1 MISRF
6 TKIKGIGKFQ
16 DCRNIGGRT
25 FSKNTLI
32 FGKNTEGKSTL
43 TDILLSF
50 KTGDTAILEGR
61 RTFGFASSQ
70 EIEFFDDNNNPFR
83 FPSAEWSNGFEDIEI
98 FDTQFINQ
106 NIFEGNEIS
115 YGHQKN
121 LHSIIIGHEGKKL
134 ANEINILQEE
144 LSGLTKQ
151 KIAKTSEFNRIFK
164 KEISVKDFANLSKIE
179 KVDEKIAELKSKI
192 ETANNQSKIKNVFI
206 SIESVLDNIINQ
218 KTKSILSES
227 IQVKAEIVTEH
238 ILRTW
243 KDPNHSMDFLQTGL
257 KLTKKE
263 QRDCVFCGQEL
274 RDNNAKELLTAY
286 SKLFSQEYHTFQ
298 SEMSSAISKFE
309 KWDAIAFIESIQD
322 KMASVKLVL
331 NLAEKYEQVIRGLKK
346 TIDTEFAVKKNDIG
360 YEIDFEKYDSLI
372 EVVKEIKT
380 LVDGLKQQNVFTT
393 DIDVASLNGRIKQ
406 FEFSKTRD
414 TEEWDDFFEEYDDI
428 DVIQEKKKQRREIVR
443 EQLNDYS
450 KNLFS
455 IHYDTI
461 NKILQ
466 ELNADFVICDF
477 KPIKKLVGKS
487 ERIFALE
494 FFKSHRVSIDETA
507 TNKPN
512 FKNTLSDSDKR
523 VLAFAFFY
531 SLMIH
536 DIRLSNKI
544 IVFDDPFSS
553 FDSDRRIKTVQLLA
567 NPHLITEDGEIIA
580 KSISQLIVLTHEAEF
595 FKWLYKKLDS
605 PRTLKIVP
613 DGFNNG
619 VKKSTFSD
627 CDIEKEFLED
637 DITRYLNEIQSIYTA
652 NEAISNYEELFVKCR
667 KILENIFTKKYLFE
681 LKDEINRRKSIRS
694 FVVKLKELEINDF
707 NEPVKQNQFID
718 LCGNLNIELHDSG
731 LTNDGGNARSILGDF
746 LKLIKQ
752 V

>member
-16 DCRNIGGRT
+16 DCLNIGGRH

-50 KTGDTAILEGR
+50 KTGDAAILEGR
-61 RTFGFASSQ
+61 KTFGFTSSQ
-70 EIEFFDDNNNPFR
+70 QIEFFDDNNNPFR
-83 FPSAEWSNGFEDIEI
+83 FPSAEWSNGFNDIEI

-106 NIFEGNEIS
+106 NIFEGNEIT

-134 ANEINILQEE
+134 ANEINALQEE
-144 LSGLTKQ
+144 LSKLTKL
-151 KIAKTSEFNRIFK
+151 KTAKTSEFNRIFK
-164 KEISVKDFANLSKIE
+164 KDISVKDFANLPKIE
-179 KVDEKIAELKSKI
+179 KVDDKIKEFKSKI
-192 ETANNQSKIKNVFI
+192 ETANNQSKIKNVFEN
-206 SIESVLDNIINQ
+206 IETLLNNIINQ
-218 KTKSILSES
+218 KTKTILSKS
-227 IQVKAEIVTEH
+227 IQIKADIVTEH
-238 ILRTW
+238 ILKTW
-243 KDPNHSMDFLQTGL
+243 KNPNHSKDFLQTGL
-257 KLTKKE
+257 NLTKEE

-274 RDNNAKELLTAY
+274 RSNNTKELLTAY
-286 SKLFSQEYHTFQ
+286 SQFFSQEYRTLQ
-298 SEMSSAISKFE
+298 VEISNAISKFE
-309 KWDAIAFIESIQD
+309 KWDTIAFLESIQD
-322 KMASVKLVL
+322 KLASVKLAL
-331 NLAEKYEQVIRGLKK
+331 NLTEKYEEEIRELKK
-346 TIDTEFAVKKNDIG
+346 VINAEFAIKKNDIG
-360 YEIDFEKYDSLI
+360 YEIDFEKYDLLI
-372 EVVKEIKT
+372 EIIKKVKT
-380 LVDGLKQQNVFTT
+380 QVDVLKQQNVFTT
-393 DIDVASLNGRIKQ
+393 EVDVALLNGRIKH
-406 FEFSKTRD
+406 FEFSKTRHI
-414 TEEWDDFFEEYDDI
+414 EEWDDFFEEYDDI
-428 DVIQEKKKQRREIVR
+428 DIIQEKKKQRREIVR

-450 KNLFS
+450 KNLFL

-466 ELNADFVICDF
+466 EMNADFIICDL

-487 ERIFALE
+487 ERVFALE
-494 FFKSHRVSIDETA
+494 FFNSHRVSIDETA

-512 FKNTLSDSDKR
+512 FKNTLSESDKR

-536 DIRLSNKI
+536 DTNLSKKI

-567 NPHLITEDGEIIA
+567 NPHLITSDGEIVE
-580 KSISQLIVLTHEAEF
+580 KSVNQLIVLTHEAEF

-605 PRTLKIVP
+605 PRTLKIIP
-613 DGFNNG
+613 DGIING

-627 CDIEKEFLED
+627 CNVEKEFLED
-637 DITRYLNEIQSIYTA
+637 NITKYLNEIQSILSENRT
-652 NEAISNYEELFVKCR
+652 ISNYEELFVKCR

-681 LKDEINRRKSIRS
+681 LEDEINKRKSIRS
-694 FVVKLKELEINDF
+694 FVEKLIELEINEF
-707 NEPVKQNQFID
+707 NKPVKQTQFID
-718 LCGNLNIELHDSG
+718 LCDNLNIELHDNG
-731 LTNDGGNARSILGDF
+731 LTNDGGNALSVLSDF
-746 LKLIKQ
+746 LKLVKQ